1 MKRTRIIGI
10 LILSLLFVPSIGIAF
25 SKDLNTVYSLRCAI
39 DRAFWFMEKI
49 NATTVLLIDD
59 YDTTLFLEHL
69 NELNES
75 LRRLYENVN
84 SENLETSIE
93 EYHELNEEINQLDE
107 LLYSIIEN
115 VKEDKIIKFTE
126 HLINLIMSLEENILL
141 LGDSKEYNE
150 LITILESQQNRI
162 EKLWLSLN
170 MNTSFNQFNE
180 IVNELEGVTDVVGSG
195 FLSLGDE
202 GFMLREMY
210 NLRAGFLILNDTVEM
225 LKIRNKSN
233 SRLEEKLGN
242 VNETMNQI
250 KRQFAE
256 KNWENIEG
264 LIETAKGYLGDF
276 GKTMLEIKKS
286 KNIVNE
292 KNRGKSGQ

>member
-1 MKRTRIIGI
+1 MKRTRVIGI

-25 SKDLNTVYSLRCAI
+25 SKDLNTVYNLRCAI
-39 DRAFWFMEKI
+39 DRAFWFIEKI
-49 NATTVLLIDD
+49 NATTQLLLDD

-93 EYHELNEEINQLDE
+93 EYHELNKEIDQLDE
-107 LLYSIIEN
+107 LLYSIIED

-126 HLINLIMSLEENILL
+126 HLINLIISLEENILL
-141 LGDSKEYNE
+141 LGESKEYNE

-162 EKLWLSLN
+162 ETLWFTLN

-195 FLSLGDE
+195 FLNLGDE

-250 KRQFAE
+250 KSQFAE

-292 KNRGKSGQ
+292 KNQVKNGQ

>member
-1 MKRTRIIGI
+1 M
-10 LILSLLFVPSIGIAF
+10 LIMSLLFVPSIGIAF
-25 SKDLNTVYSLRCAI
+25 SKDLNTVYNLRCAI

-49 NATTVLLIDD
+49 NATTQLLLDD

-93 EYHELNEEINQLDE
+93 EYHELNKEINQLDE

-115 VKEDKIIKFTE
+115 VKEDKIIKFKE
-126 HLINLIMSLEENILL
+126 HLINLIINLEENILL
-141 LGDSKEYNE
+141 IGDSKEYNE
-150 LITILESQQNRI
+150 LLTILESQKNRI
-162 EKLWLSLN
+162 ETLWLTLN
-170 MNTSFNQFNE
+170 MNTSFNEFNE

-202 GFMLREMY
+202 GYLLREMY

-233 SRLEEKLGN
+233 SRLEEKLVN

-250 KRQFAE
+250 QNQFAE

-292 KNRGKSGQ
+292 KNQGKNGQ

>member
-1 MKRTRIIGI
+1 M
-10 LILSLLFVPSIGIAF
+10 LIMSLLFVPSIGIAF
-25 SKDLNTVYSLRCAI
+25 SKDLNTVYNLRCAI
-39 DRAFWFMEKI
+39 DRTFWFMEKI
-49 NATTVLLIDD
+49 NATTQLLLDD

-93 EYHELNEEINQLDE
+93 EYHELNKEINQLDE

-115 VKEDKIIKFTE
+115 VKEDKIIKFKE
-126 HLINLIMSLEENILL
+126 HLINLIINLEENILL
-141 LGDSKEYNE
+141 IGDSKEYNE
-150 LITILESQQNRI
+150 LLTILESQKNRI
-162 EKLWLSLN
+162 ETLWLTLN
-170 MNTSFNQFNE
+170 MNTSFNEFNE

-202 GFMLREMY
+202 GYLLREMY

-233 SRLEEKLGN
+233 SRLEEKLVN

-250 KRQFAE
+250 QNQFAE

-292 KNRGKSGQ
+292 KNQGKNGQ

>member
-1 MKRTRIIGI
+1 
-10 LILSLLFVPSIGIAF
+10 
-25 SKDLNTVYSLRCAI
+25 
-39 DRAFWFMEKI
+39 
-49 NATTVLLIDD
+49 
-59 YDTTLFLEHL
+59 L

-93 EYHELNEEINQLDE
+93 EYHELNKEINQLDE

-115 VKEDKIIKFTE
+115 VKEDKIIKFKE
-126 HLINLIMSLEENILL
+126 HLINLIINLEENILL
-141 LGDSKEYNE
+141 IGDSKEYNE
-150 LITILESQQNRI
+150 LLTILESQKNRI
-162 EKLWLSLN
+162 ETLWLTLN
-170 MNTSFNQFNE
+170 MNTSFNEFNE

-202 GFMLREMY
+202 GYLLREMY

-233 SRLEEKLGN
+233 SRLEEKLVN

-250 KRQFAE
+250 QNQFAE

-292 KNRGKSGQ
+292 KNQGKNGQ

>member
-1 MKRTRIIGI
+1 MKRTRIIGV

-25 SKDLNTVYSLRCAI
+25 SKDLNTVYNLRCAI

-49 NATTVLLIDD
+49 NATTQLLLDD

-93 EYHELNEEINQLDE
+93 EYHELNKEINQLDE

-115 VKEDKIIKFTE
+115 VKEDKIIKFKE
-126 HLINLIMSLEENILL
+126 HLINLIINLEENILL
-141 LGDSKEYNE
+141 IGDSKEYNE
-150 LITILESQQNRI
+150 LLTILESQKNRI
-162 EKLWLSLN
+162 ETLWLTLN
-170 MNTSFNQFNE
+170 MNTSFNEFNE

-202 GFMLREMY
+202 GYLLREMY

-233 SRLEEKLGN
+233 SRLEEKLVN

-250 KRQFAE
+250 QNQFAE

-292 KNRGKSGQ
+292 KNQGKNGQ